1 MHCPKCYSES
11 KVKNG
16 IIKDIQRY
24 KCRECGCN
32 YTKSSRFRIDVEQ
45 RAYAIKLYLEGVGF
59 RGIERLTG
67 ISNVTVM
74 RWVRALGDKIER
86 ERPEEQGE
94 VAIMELDEMW
104 HFIGKKNKNAGCGL
118 RMTVMEDE
126 SVPHSLVAVTEIQL
140 QNYGSN

>member
-16 IIKDIQRY
+16 IIKSIQRY
-24 KCRECGCN
+24 KCQECGCN
-32 YTKSSRFRIDVEQ
+32 YTKSSRFRIDIEK

-74 RWVRALGDKIER
+74 RWVRDLGEKIER
-86 ERPEEQGE
+86 ERTEKQGE
-94 VAIMELDEMW
+94 VSIMELDEMW
-104 HFIGKKNKNAGCGL
+104 HFIGKKNKNAGYGL
-118 RMTVMEDE
+118 RMTVTEDE
-126 SVPHSLVAVTEIQL
+126 SVPRNLVAVIELPL
-140 QNYGSN
+140 QNYGNN